1 LPFVLRVELGRLTE
15 LDNSIVQAF
24 DVAAA
29 LAAERRDAAEAAGR
43 LDDDVVAALLQAGVA
58 RLYLPR
64 SLGGLEVSPLTCAR
78 VTERLAGADPA
89 AAWFVMV
96 ANAARLM
103 AQYWPESLAEEI
115 FADPDV
121 VVAASG
127 NRPFTATPCAGGIV
141 LAGTNSFVS
150 GCHHARWLLSP
161 VLRDEGVATA
171 LIPMA
176 ECTIVDNW
184 HALGMRGTGS
194 NDVAAD
200 GVFVPDTHVVP
211 MQETP
216 TRNRYF
222 DGTLYR
228 CPSRILFATYVPVF
242 LVLAEQ
248 ALAELSALAGG
259 KTPYADDRKLK
270 HRSLA
275 QIKFGRALAT
285 YRAGREYF
293 LGALEAAWEQARAGQ
308 PPSTEDKADLYL
320 AGTHAAQSA
329 AQVVRWV
336 ADAAGTSVIYEGRP
350 LERIVRD
357 METLRH
363 HGFVSESR
371 YGSVAQVFWD
381 ADLDYQLLLR

>member
-1 LPFVLRVELGRLTE
+1 MADV
-15 LDNSIVQAF
+15 DNSVLQGF
-24 DVAAA
+24 DTAAA
-29 LAAERRDAAEAAGR
+29 LAAERRDATEAAGR
-43 LDDDVVAALLQAGVA
+43 LDDEVVAALLQAGVA

-64 SLGGLEVSPLTCAR
+64 SLGGLEVSPLTCQG
-78 VTERLAGADPA
+78 VTERLARADSA

-103 AQYWPESLAEEI
+103 AQYWPEALVEEI

-127 NRPFTATPCAGGIV
+127 NRPFAATPCPGGIS

-150 GCHHARWLLSP
+150 GCHHAAWLLSP
-161 VLRDEGVATA
+161 VLLEGGVATA
-171 LIPMA
+171 LIPMS

-194 NDVAAD
+194 NDVTAD
-200 GVFVPDTHVVP
+200 GVFVPDSHVVP
-211 MQETP
+211 MQQTP
-216 TRNRYF
+216 IRNRYF
-222 DGTLYR
+222 DGALYR
-228 CPSRILFATYVPVF
+228 CPSRILFATYVPAF

-248 ALAELSALAGG
+248 ALTELSELAAG
-259 KTPYADDRKLK
+259 KTPYAEDRKLK
-270 HRSLA
+270 QRSIA

-285 YRAGREYF
+285 YRAGRDYF
-293 LGALEAAWEQARAGQ
+293 LGALEAAWEKACAGRT
-308 PPSTEDKADLYL
+308 PTAEDKADLYL

-336 ADAAGTSVIYEGRP
+336 ADAAGTSVIYQGRP

-371 YGSVAQVFWD
+371 YGSVAQVLWD